1 MHQITWARW
10 AEVAVEHELMAREV
24 FSNLVARPESDAILR
39 EFRASVVGVTGAAYA
54 IEAMLATSST

>member
-1 MHQITWARW
+1 
-10 AEVAVEHELMAREV
+10 VAVEHELMAREV